1 MKLKVGLIGAGGFG
15 NLHLSGYK
23 KNENCELV
31 AIASRTEK
39 SAEKAAQKFEIPK
52 VYWGDDWLKMLKE
65 NDLDVVSICSPNYL
79 HAPMAIEAMKN
90 NCNILCEKPIA
101 ISRDQLK
108 EMEANLRNK
117 NLIFFS
123 SFQKRYNPTIPQ
135 IKKIIESKVLGN
147 INLVRHFFCHYGPYT
162 SWRPLSEQKWFFDS
176 EKAGGGVLLD
186 LGVHSIDLLR
196 FLIGDFFKVEGYSY
210 NTTCKNIANE
220 DNCNVLVR
228 FKNNALGIITV
239 SWCNEPT
246 DVVEIFGTQGM
257 LKIDLQASEPLS
269 YKPKKLKRIEII
281 QEILEKKFE
290 SSLMPQHLLINHF
303 IECILKGKQEN
314 PDFEDGKR
322 ASEFALEAYSMK

>member
-15 NLHLSGYK
+15 YLHLSG
-23 KNENCELV
+23 
-31 AIASRTEK
+31 SEK
-39 SAEKAAQKFEIPK
+39 SAKKAAQKFEISN

-65 NDLDVVSICSPNYL
+65 NDLDVVSICAPNYL

-101 ISRDQLK
+101 ISRDELK

-123 SFQKRYNPTIPQ
+123 SFQKRYNPIIPQ
-135 IKKIIESKVLGN
+135 IKKIIESKALGE

-196 FLIGDFFKVEGYSY
+196 YLIGDFSKVEGYSY

-246 DVVEIFGTQGM
+246 DVVEIFGTQGI
-257 LKIDLQASEPLS
+257 LRIDLQASEPLS
-269 YKPKKLKRIEII
+269 YKPKKLKRNEII
-281 QEILEKKFE
+281 QEILEGKLE
-290 SSLMPQHLLINHF
+290 SSVMPQHLLINHF

-314 PDFEDGKR
+314 PSFEDGKR